1 MKTKLDAYFDSVEQS
16 FIAAL
21 QRLVSIRSVKEDALP
36 GKPFGQG
43 VADALDNILSQAKEL
58 GMITHN
64 HEGYVG
70 TIELNE
76 LEPELGILVHV
87 DVVGEGDNWTKPPYA
102 GVVEDGKLYARGA
115 SDDKGPTIASL
126 FAMAAVKELGVPL
139 RSGVRLIVGT
149 DEESGCSDTKYY
161 FAKEKPPRYVFSP
174 DGVFPVINTE
184 KGGLRTSFEGS
195 FTEDTALP
203 RVLSASGGYRVN
215 VVPPSAEAVVEGLQL
230 EEVRKYA
237 EAAARVTG
245 AVFTCEACAGKA
257 AGQATSGQA
266 APGQAAPSQATLGQ
280 AVPSQVAISVQGAG
294 GHASTPW
301 QGINAVTALLTLL
314 ASLPLADSEAHRALL
329 GVNGTFPH
337 GDHFGEAAGIKMQD
351 EVSGDLT
358 FNFSIFEF
366 SPERIYGFFDS
377 RIPICATE
385 SNTMDV
391 LEQKLAAFG
400 VKLKRSGFSKPHH
413 TPADSEFVQ
422 TLLRCYEQYTGL
434 EGSCQ
439 YSGGGTYVHGIE
451 GGVAFGCTMPGVDP
465 RPHGADEFVI
475 LNDLI
480 TSAKIF
486 AQVIIDI
493 CGEKEDGAGTSV

>member
-1 MKTKLDAYFDSVEQS
+1 MKTKIDAYFDSVQES
-16 FIAAL
+16 FVAGL
-21 QRLVSIRSVKEDALP
+21 QQLVSVRSVKEEALP
-36 GKPFGQG
+36 GMPFGKG
-43 VADALDNILSQAKEL
+43 VADALENILKQAREL
-58 GMITHN
+58 GLHTHN

-87 DVVGEGDNWTKPPYA
+87 DVVGEGDNWTKPPYE

-115 SDDKGPTIASL
+115 TDDKGPAIASL
-126 FAMAAVKELGVPL
+126 FAMAAVKELGIPL

-161 FAKEKPPRYVFSP
+161 FAKEKPPKFVFSP

-184 KGGLRTSFEGS
+184 KGGLRTSFECL
-195 FTEDTALP
+195 FEEDTTLP
-203 RVLSASGGYRVN
+203 RVLSVSGGYRVN
-215 VVPPSAEAVVEGLQL
+215 VVPPSAEAVVEGFLL
-230 EEVRKYA
+230 AEVRSYA
-237 EAAARVTG
+237 TEAEERNG
-245 AVFTCEACAGKA
+245 AVFTCTDAGAGKV
-257 AGQATSGQA
+257 T
-266 APGQAAPSQATLGQ
+266 
-280 AVPSQVAISVQGAG
+280 ISAQGVG
-294 GHASTPW
+294 GHASLPE
-301 QGINAVTALLTLL
+301 QGINAVTAVLTLL
-314 ASLPLADSEAHRALL
+314 SSMPFADCESHRALL
-329 GVNGTFPH
+329 GVSRTFPH
-337 GDHFGEAAGIKMQD
+337 GDYYGEAAGIKMED
-351 EVSGDLT
+351 ELSGPLT
-358 FNFSIFEF
+358 FNFSIFEYK
-366 SPERIYGFFDS
+366 PVRIYGFFDS
-377 RIPICATE
+377 RIPLCATE
-385 SNTMDV
+385 GNTMDV
-391 LEQKLAAFG
+391 LEQRLSAFG

-434 EGSCQ
+434 EGACK

-475 LNDLI
+475 LEDLI

-493 CGEKEDGAGTSV
+493 CGTEPSSTAMINTRSVSAEG